1 MVGHD
6 GQEFFSVLLGE
17 YEVLHLDVGGGAGGQ
32 SRHVVLVNLQRIAVM
47 SESLPVVLA
56 MESFISSS
64 LKMLDLHN

>member
-6 GQEFFSVLLGE
+6 GQEFFSVLLGK
-17 YEVLHLDVGGGAGGQ
+17 YKVLHLDVGGGSGGQ
-32 SRHVVLVNLQRIAVM
+32 RRHVVLVNLQCIAIM